1 MLVYIIKNVFDRAHK
16 YDSVA
21 QLGER
26 YLDRVE
32 VAGSSPVGIIRR
44 PEFWRRARVFYF
56 SKTNGK
62 NAHFV
67 E

>member
-1 MLVYIIKNVFDRAHK
+1 MHDLI

-32 VAGSSPVGIIRR
+32 VAGSSPVGITYYEKL
-44 PEFWRRARVFYF
+44 EFLVIKDF
-56 SKTNGK
+56 TVP
-62 NAHFV
+62 FV
-67 E
+67 YKY